1 MKDASKQIILT
12 TFDKV
17 WKEHLHNFDYLRQG
31 IYPGELILW
40 SKDPLNE
47 YEREAFILFEQMLDR
62 LRELDV
68 QRLCY
73 LHIDMEHVNRQSV
86 MIANKELHARNAC

>member
-1 MKDASKQIILT
+1 MNTNVKRLHFLSKC
-12 TFDKV
+12 
-17 WKEHLHNFDYLRQG
+17 
-31 IYPGELILW
+31 
-40 SKDPLNE
+40 
-47 YEREAFILFEQMLDR
+47 AR

-73 LHIDMEHVNRQSV
+73 LDIDMKHVNRQSV

>member
-1 MKDASKQIILT
+1 MER
-12 TFDKV
+12 TFTRFFLLKAR
-17 WKEHLHNFDYLRQG
+17 NFS
-31 IYPGELILW
+31 W

-47 YEREAFILFEQMLDR
+47 YEREAFTLFEQMLDR

>member
-1 MKDASKQIILT
+1 MILAS
-12 TFDKV
+12 
-17 WKEHLHNFDYLRQG
+17 
-31 IYPGELILW
+31 LW

-47 YEREAFILFEQMLDR
+47 YEREAFTLFEQMRYR

-86 MIANKELHARNAC
+86 MIANKEMHASREDPAFKKDNAG

>member
-1 MKDASKQIILT
+1 
-12 TFDKV
+12 
-17 WKEHLHNFDYLRQG
+17 
-31 IYPGELILW
+31 
-40 SKDPLNE
+40 
-47 YEREAFILFEQMLDR
+47 MLDR

>member
-17 WKEHLHNFDYLRQG
+17 WKEHLHNLDYLRQR
-31 IYPGELILW
+31 IYPCELILW

-47 YEREAFILFEQMLDR
+47 YEREAFTLFEQMLDR

-73 LHIDMEHVNRQSV
+73 LHIDMEDVNRQSV
-86 MIANKELHARNAC
+86 MIVNKELHAFLAC